1 VALEDTVPMRITAV
15 RASWLRAPIP
25 ADRAHVS
32 DFGRNDS
39 FNMCL
44 VEIETDGG
52 LVGLGEAKAAVGN
65 LGNYAAIVA
74 LIREELAPLLIGRD
88 PRDVTAAWELL
99 YNGSRAPYAVR
110 EGRTFPTI
118 GRRGITLSAISGIDI
133 ALWDLC
139 GRALNVPV
147 WRLLGGRYRE
157 RVPAYASGGW
167 APVGGIGTQLAEY
180 VERGHRAVKLRVGL
194 QDKSVS
200 DSAARVREVRETLGP
215 DVGIMVDAHGTWSVR
230 EAERFARKVEDCDL
244 AWLEEPV
251 SPENVAGQAEVRR
264 STDIPIA
271 AGESEQTR
279 FAFRDMI
286 AAGAVDVCQ
295 PDPAIAGGLTE
306 TQRICALAAAHGLT
320 VAPHLWGSAVLFAA
334 GLHLAIATPCV
345 TTVEFSRGHNPLL
358 NDLVAERVEL
368 EDGYVLAPTGPGLGL
383 TLRRGFVE
391 QITVP
396 A

>member
-1 VALEDTVPMRITAV
+1 MLITAV

-44 VEIETDGG
+44 VEVETDGG

-74 LIREELAPLLIGRD
+74 LIREELAPLMVGRD
-88 PRDVTAAWELL
+88 ARDVTAAWESL
-99 YNGSRAPYAVR
+99 YNGSRAHYALR

-139 GRALNVPV
+139 GRALGVPV
-147 WRLLGGRYRE
+147 WRLLGGRCRD

-167 APVGGIGTQLAEY
+167 APVGGIGAQLAQY

-194 QDKSVS
+194 QDASVN

-230 EAERFARKVEDCDL
+230 EAQRFARKVEDCDL

-251 SPENVAGQAEVRR
+251 SPENLAGQAEVRR

-295 PDPAIAGGLTE
+295 PDPAIAGGITE
-306 TQRICALAAAHGLT
+306 THRIAALAAAHGLT
-320 VAPHLWGSAVLFAA
+320 VAPHLWGSAILFAA
-334 GLHLAIATPCV
+334 GLHLAVSTPCV
-345 TTVEFSRGHNPLL
+345 TLVEFSRGHNPLL
-358 NDLVAERVEL
+358 NDLVEETVDLA
-368 EDGYVLAPTGPGLGL
+368 DGHVLAPDRPGLGL
-383 TLRRGFVE
+383 TLRRDFVKS
-391 QITVP
+391 ITVP